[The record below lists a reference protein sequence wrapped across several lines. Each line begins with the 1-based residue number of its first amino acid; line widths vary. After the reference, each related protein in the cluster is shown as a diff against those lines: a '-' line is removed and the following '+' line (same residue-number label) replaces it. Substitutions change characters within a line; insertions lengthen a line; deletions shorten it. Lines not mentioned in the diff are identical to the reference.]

1 MSDIDSNSPHFV
13 TCLCQH
19 CNGKIEFDS
28 SNFAEGETQQ
38 AECPLCHLE
47 TTLFV
52 PTKDPPAIPP
62 TLAEVQQAEQEQF
75 KTQKIIQ
82 IKTLMRARLESGK
95 PAFLYDSIY
104 VPVDSQLLDDEFAS
118 EFDVSILRKL
128 GVLGWDIV
136 QAVPKTKGI
145 GLENIGTDTMFGS
158 KWAGGIG
165 GNVMGVHII
174 IKKSISLGDL
184 TDDPDD
190 EVGTFIRSHLSD
202 FLSE

>member
-1 MSDIDSNSPHFV
+1 MSDNESNLQHFA
-13 TCLCQH
+13 TCRCQH
-19 CNGKIEFDS
+19 CNKEIEFDAS
-28 SNFAEGETQQ
+28 QLAEGETSN
-38 AECPLCHLE
+38 ADCPHCGLE
-47 TTLFV
+47 TILSV
-52 PTKDPPAIPP
+52 LPNDPPAIPP
-62 TLAEVQQAEQEQF
+62 TLAEVQEAELEQF
-75 KTQKIIQ
+75 KIQKIIQ
-82 IKTLMRARLESGK
+82 IKALMRSRLESGK

-104 VPVDSQLLDDEFAS
+104 VPVDSQLLDNEFAN
-118 EFDVSILRKL
+118 EFDVSMLRKL

-158 KWAGGIG
+158 KWAGGVG

-190 EVGTFIRSHLSD
+190 EAGTFIRSHLND